1 MYLIHN
7 AAPEGTGID
16 RAPHGEHL
24 AVGIA
29 YTPDNLPV
37 VEVEATNTAG
47 VTVRVY
53 LSAAQAYG
61 AARVIEDQAGE
72 AETQALAIE
81 AGIAGSAAAAR
92 LVPCVSCGAPAGQ
105 PCQDDCGCPRPLILV
120 PPDRQRRVMR
130 LGDDSETPATGMIVA
145 EDPDPEYVWVLWS
158 GADPDTESVDPVR
171 EARDELM
178 GR

>member
-16 RAPHGEHL
+16 RAPHGENL
-24 AVGIA
+24 AIGIA

-37 VEVEATNTAG
+37 VEVEATNVAG
-47 VTVRVY
+47 VTIRIY

-61 AARVIEDQAGE
+61 AARVLEDQAGE

-81 AGIAGSAAAAR
+81 AGEAGQDAAAR
-92 LVPCVSCGAPAGQ
+92 LVPCLGCGAPAGQ
-105 PCQDDCGCPRPLILV
+105 PCQLDCREPRPQLTETRCRTCGFLHPPMDHCPRW
-120 PPDRQRRVMR
+120 Q
-130 LGDDSETPATGMIVA
+130 E
-145 EDPDPEYVWVLWS
+145 
-158 GADPDTESVDPVR
+158 
-171 EARDELM
+171 